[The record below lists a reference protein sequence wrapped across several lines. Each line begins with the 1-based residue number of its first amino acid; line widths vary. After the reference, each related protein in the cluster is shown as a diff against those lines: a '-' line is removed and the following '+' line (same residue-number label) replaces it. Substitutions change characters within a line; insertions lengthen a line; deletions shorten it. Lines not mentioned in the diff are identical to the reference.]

1 MANAAPSPNSINLGM
16 QKVAQWVPNL
26 LDAAPRH
33 FCRIIVTLRRF
44 YTLVVLSVSS
54 YINVTMATQEHRL
67 VNNERKPWKR
77 CEFCLLPL
85 SLKSYPDFDIQIL
98 WAISSQSPCILA
110 RI

>member
-1 MANAAPSPNSINLGM
+1 M

-33 FCRIIVTLRRF
+33 FCRIIVTLRRY

-67 VNNERKPWKR
+67 VNNERKTMR
-77 CEFCLLPL
+77 LLL
-85 SLKSYPDFDIQIL
+85 IASILKIITRF
-98 WAISSQSPCILA
+98 
-110 RI
+110 